1 MAMQML
7 VAGGLEALTDALR
20 AADSDNPHGYL
31 EYEPVKQ
38 LRTDKSWVAA
48 ARGKAVKVI
57 HLLLP
62 ELPEDLDYRVIFM
75 ERDLREVVRS
85 QSTML
90 ARSGKAGGNLAPE
103 RMAAMYAAQ
112 LTQVFAWVAARPN
125 FRLLRLSHASCMA
138 DPTGA
143 AKEINTFLGGR
154 LDEVKMVAAVDPS
167 LHRNRV

>member
-7 VAGGLEALTDALR
+7 VAGGLEAVTDALR
-20 AADSDNPHGYL
+20 APDADNPHGYL

-38 LRTDKSWVAA
+38 LRADKSWVASA
-48 ARGKAVKVI
+48 SGKAVKVI

-75 ERDLREVVRS
+75 ERDVREVVRS
-85 QSTML
+85 QAAML
-90 ARSGKAGGNLAPE
+90 TRSGKPGGNLAPE
-103 RMAAMYAAQ
+103 RMAAMYDAQ
-112 LTQVFAWVAARPN
+112 LKQVFAWVAARPN
-125 FRLLRLSHASCMA
+125 FRLLRLSHASCIA
-138 DPTGA
+138 DPAQA

>member
-1 MAMQML
+1 M
-7 VAGGLEALTDALR
+7 
-20 AADSDNPHGYL
+20 
-31 EYEPVKQ
+31 KQ
-38 LRTDKSWVAA
+38 LRTYKSWVAA